1 MSAPGSPVSV
11 LFAVVYLVVILAI
24 GFWAARR
31 TRTVGDFFI
40 AGKRIGLFVTA
51 MATMSAAFSGF
62 VFLGGPGLTYRL
74 GIGSLWIV
82 VPVGFTAGL
91 LCWVVAR
98 PLRLLAEIREL
109 YTIPD
114 ALHCR
119 YGSRT
124 VAGLAALAIVFGTTA
139 YLGAQMRAL
148 GLLLQSV
155 FGLEQILPG
164 IVVGVLVLLVYGVL
178 GGMVAGVYTDV
189 VQGGLMLVAAVAV
202 FDRALR
208 VTGGWSELT
217 RSIAGAE
224 AFGAPFLE
232 PLGMTAVLT
241 AFGFFF
247 VFGVGV
253 LGQPHMLHKFYMLD
267 HPRKLKWMPL
277 VLGGSQTVCLLV
289 WIGIGLAVP
298 ALVARGAEQPLS
310 RADDAAPVFLAGHVP
325 ELLAGLILAAVLAA
339 IMSTAD
345 SFMNIGA
352 AAVVRDLPRATGR
365 PVRRELLWSRVAV
378 ALLALASGLL
388 GWLYDDLVALL
399 GTFAFGTFA
408 AALAPAL
415 AVGLNWE
422 RVTAAAATASIATG
436 LLLNVGLELL
446 SRRGT
451 VDWLP
456 ETPLAAA
463 ALPSAA
469 ALAASFTVL
478 FAVTWLDRRK
488 SMSATNAEV
497 SAALEL

>member
-1 MSAPGSPVSV
+1 VSADVSAAGNSV
-11 LFAVVYLVVILAI
+11 GVVTAVAYLVVILAI
-24 GFWAARR
+24 GLWAARR

-82 VPVGFTAGL
+82 APVGFTAGL

-98 PLRLLAEIREL
+98 PLRVLAEIREL

-119 YGSRT
+119 YGSHT

-164 IVVGVLVLLVYGVL
+164 IAIGVLVLLVYGVL

-189 VQGGLMLVAAVAV
+189 VQGSLMLVAALAV

-208 VTGGWSELT
+208 VTGGWRELAG
-217 RSIAGAE
+217 SIAGAE
-224 AFGAPFLE
+224 AFGASFLQ

-253 LGQPHMLHKFYMLD
+253 LGQPQMLHKFYMLD
-267 HPRKLKWMPL
+267 DPRKLKWMPL

-289 WIGIGLAVP
+289 WVGIGLAVP

-325 ELLAGLILAAVLAA
+325 ELLAGLLLAAVLAA

-352 AAVVRDLPRATGR
+352 AALVRDLPRAIPSFYYDR
-365 PVRRELLWSRVAV
+365 S
-378 ALLALASGLL
+378 ALVSC
-388 GWLYDDLVALL
+388 
-399 GTFAFGTFA
+399 F
-408 AALAPAL
+408 
-415 AVGLNWE
+415 
-422 RVTAAAATASIATG
+422 I
-436 LLLNVGLELL
+436 LELI
-446 SRRGT
+446 
-451 VDWLP
+451 
-456 ETPLAAA
+456 
-463 ALPSAA
+463 
-469 ALAASFTVL
+469 F
-478 FAVTWLDRRK
+478 
-488 SMSATNAEV
+488 V
-497 SAALEL
+497 SV